1 MTQTMARAVLF
12 DLDGTL
18 VDTAGDLGAAANAV
32 LRDHDRPP
40 LAIERLRPAVSRGSR
55 ALLEIAFPDLDAR
68 DRESLVPAFLAHYES
83 AIAVHSALFDGIES
97 VLRVIEASP
106 CPWGIVTNK
115 PEQLAR
121 QLLAAIGL
129 APRCAVLIGGD
140 TLARRKPDPLPL
152 QVACRELGI
161 EPHSAVYVGDDA
173 RDVEAA
179 LAAGMKAIAVAW
191 GYRGASERI
200 EEWGAHE
207 VLARPSDLLR
217 PGVLAALPGA
227 VRD

>member
-1 MTQTMARAVLF
+1 MTATLARAVLF

-18 VDTAGDLGAAANAV
+18 VDTAGDLGAATNAV

-40 LAIERLRPAVSRGSR
+40 IAIERLRPAVSRGSR
-55 ALLEIAFPDLDAR
+55 ALLELAFPDLDASA
-68 DRESLVPAFLAHYES
+68 RETLVPTFLHHYEA
-83 AIAVHSALFDGIES
+83 AIAVHSVLFDGIES
-97 VLRVIEASP
+97 VLQHIERQS

-121 QLLAAIGL
+121 QLLAAIAL

-152 QVACRELGI
+152 LVACRELQVD
-161 EPHSAVYVGDDA
+161 PRSAVYVGDDA

-179 LAAGMKAIAVAW
+179 LAAGMKAVAVAW
-191 GYRGASERI
+191 GYRGAAERI
-200 EEWGAHE
+200 EHWGAHE
-207 VLARPSDLLR
+207 VLDQPSDLLR
-217 PGVLAALPGA
+217 PGVLSSLLGA
-227 VRD
+227 SRD